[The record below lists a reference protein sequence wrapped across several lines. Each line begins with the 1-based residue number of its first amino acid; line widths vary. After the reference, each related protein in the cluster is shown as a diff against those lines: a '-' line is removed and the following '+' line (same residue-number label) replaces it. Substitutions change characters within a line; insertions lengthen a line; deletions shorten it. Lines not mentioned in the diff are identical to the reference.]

1 MIELQDKPCGCENG
15 AEQKR
20 MFVWTGG
27 LGHISWNYCNS
38 IKLEAIASRFSLVG
52 DGFDALRPARVSEAS
67 HVQAGA
73 WKWLCVLG

>member
-1 MIELQDKPCGCENG
+1 MVV
-15 AEQKR
+15 R
-20 MFVWTGG
+20 MALNKKECSFGQ
-27 LGHISWNYCNS
+27 
-38 IKLEAIASRFSLVG
+38 EAIASRFSLVG